1 MAETVHGQLV
11 VKKKNTKS
19 IVWERFALSA
29 TEDGKVLENE
39 QDRPICRLCGRGV
52 QAKGSNTTNLYQ
64 HLREHHPLIY
74 AETAPKLASK
84 KGESSNS
91 TSQMTL
97 VDTIAKSAK
106 YGSHSTQAKELN
118 RAVTYYIAKD
128 AVPIS
133 TVDKPGFRLMVSK
146 LNSFRFPC
154 HESLRDSKG
163 T

>member
-19 IVWERFALSA
+19 IVWESFALSA

-64 HLREHHPLIY
+64 HLCEHHPTSPNITQHHPLIY

-91 TSQMTL
+91 TS
-97 VDTIAKSAK
+97 
-106 YGSHSTQAKELN
+106 
-118 RAVTYYIAKD
+118 
-128 AVPIS
+128 
-133 TVDKPGFRLMVSK
+133 
-146 LNSFRFPC
+146 
-154 HESLRDSKG
+154 
-163 T
+163 